1 MFELLLMTGGGGN
14 RPILLDSGPGPQQL
28 LFGDQNLGFFGEVAA
43 SDVLTSTALA
53 TQISDLAAYSQINAG
68 DPWLKFVYNG
78 KYLFIAKRP
87 LFNTLTWNKLYA
99 AGLVYGTDDA
109 GTFNNGAPTNQIRL
123 ASTGPYRFKI
133 RTLTSDASDPTTL
146 AYIAAGSYSTDI
158 SPYRASMWTD
168 LLYRVCSR
176 GMGSAY
182 PSDKWAAYTDSQITS
197 GSEVLRESVSSDTT
211 KYVIRPGLGG
221 DIRTYT
227 MNTKVSSASWRPVL
241 ELVGASELFKPQ
253 INDLEVGD
261 INKAFASA
269 SVNPVDASSV
279 QRLTAFV
286 PQTTAAS
293 SVGSAAI
300 VPVVDLTRLTVIVP
314 QSAGNPQAPS
324 SPTITFNA

>member
-43 SDVLTSTALA
+43 SDVLTSAALA
-53 TQISDLAAYSQINAG
+53 TQISELATYSQINAG

-87 LFNTLTWNKLYA
+87 LFNLLTWNKLYG
-99 AGLVYGTDDA
+99 AGLIYGTDDN

-123 ASTGPYRFKI
+123 VGTGPYRFKT
-133 RTLTSDASDPTTL
+133 RTLTNDAVDPSTL
-146 AYIAAGSYSTDI
+146 AYTAPGSYGTDI
-158 SPYRASMWTD
+158 GTYHASMWTD
-168 LLYRVCSR
+168 LLYRICTR
-176 GMGSAY
+176 GMGAAY

-197 GSEVLRESVSSDTT
+197 GSEILRETISSDST
-211 KYVIRPGLGG
+211 KNMSRPGLGG
-221 DIRTYT
+221 DIRTYY
-227 MNTKVSSASWRPVL
+227 MNTKVSAGSWRPVL

-253 INDLEVGD
+253 INDLEVLD
-261 INKAFASA
+261 IHEALTSA
-269 SVNPVDASSV
+269 SVNPVDASNV
-279 QRLTAFV
+279 QRLTGAV
-286 PQTTAAS
+286 PQTTAARS
-293 SVGSAAI
+293 LGSAMI
-300 VPVVDLTRLTVIVP
+300 VPVLDLIRLTTFVP